1 MILYRNYISI
11 LSLLLTFFM
20 QNCSPAPVYH
30 SQNKTSGNSGALS
43 SEFKNASSEIFK
55 GVASYYADKFNGR
68 KTASGEIF
76 DQKLLT
82 AAHRTWPFESVVKVT
97 NLANGKSV
105 QVRINDRGPFVK
117 DRLIDLSRAAA
128 QKIDMLR
135 SGTANVEISIIRW
148 GKE

>member
-1 MILYRNYISI
+1 MMISCQNHSI
-11 LSLLLTFFM
+11 LILLLAFVL
-20 QNCSPAPVYH
+20 QNCAPAPVYH
-30 SQNKTSGNSGALS
+30 SQNKTSKNSAASS
-43 SEFKNASSEIFK
+43 SEFKNESSEVFK

-68 KTASGEIF
+68 KTASGEVF

-82 AAHRTWPFESVVKVT
+82 AAHRTWPFETVVSVT

-148 GKE
+148 GRE